1 MNAAT
6 SSATKTNAM
15 ATVASEELKW
25 ESSRSD
31 ENMVELEDEV
41 ELACRSD
48 IDVDVEC
55 PVITGSKS
63 CGQAIIILF
72 VRQ

>member
-1 MNAAT
+1 
-6 SSATKTNAM
+6 
-15 ATVASEELKW
+15 
-25 ESSRSD
+25 
-31 ENMVELEDEV
+31 MVELEDEDAGAKV
-41 ELACRSD
+41 AVPCRPD